1 MSEEESSRGLS
12 GWAGLALGRMW
23 AEHDRSMG
31 ESIAWFASR
40 NRRATDP
47 ANLLAQNQALAAEN
61 AQLRQELADYKLNYR
76 NLKAWADR
84 AEARIDQLLKDRGE

>member
-1 MSEEESSRGLS
+1 MDDEVEGQGPS
-12 GWAGLALGRMW
+12 GYAWYQLGRMA
-23 AEHDRSMG
+23 AENDRHTSQTI
-31 ESIAWFASR
+31 STLLHR
-40 NRRATDP
+40 RRAVSPDDS
-47 ANLLAQNQALAAEN
+47 LQAQNQALSAEN